1 MKNKPYIQNKATRSS
16 RKELEEKVFRFFLD
30 LGADFALIG
39 TNYRFLG
46 PNGQNYYP
54 ELVMFHIPS
63 RRLVVFKIH
72 KSTFRPTYLGKL
84 NFYLT
89 AADEDL
95 KKEGEN
101 PSVGILLCEITNED
115 TVRLALKGYERPIC
129 VIDIQ
134 NLEES
139 KKQISNFIET
149 KLLPGKEVK
158 EI

>member
-1 MKNKPYIQNKATRSS
+1 MKNGTYNQNKAAQSS
-16 RKELEEKVFRFFLD
+16 RKELVEKVFRFFLD
-30 LGADFALIG
+30 SGVCFALVG

-46 PNGQNYYP
+46 PNGQYYYL

-72 KSTFRPTYLGKL
+72 ESPFRPAYLGKL
-84 NFYLT
+84 NFYMT
-89 AADEDL
+89 GVDEEM
-95 KKEGEN
+95 KNENEN
-101 PSVGILLCEITNED
+101 PSVGILLCKITNED

-149 KLLPGKEVK
+149 KLLPGKKEV